1 MAGTVSWAELKS
13 SGITSKTPENIMLGA
28 GTIHKGLKYDGTNKA
43 WNFEE
48 SLICATS
55 GGTKVSIVPE
65 LYDVP
70 VDGALVKVMGLTV
83 KVGETAKVE
92 TNLVELSNEIL
103 KMVATAEEN
112 EASSVANWNELVSKR
127 RIVKDDYI
135 EKFGYIG
142 HKLTGEPIVIIFDYA
157 LCTSGME
164 IEGKNKEAGVFP
176 ATFECFA
183 DLSPEADILPYH
195 IFTPVVTSA

>member
-1 MAGTVSWAELKS
+1 MSTVTWDELKS
-13 SGITSKTPENIMLGA
+13 SGITSKTPENVMLGA
-28 GTIHKGLKYDGTNKA
+28 GTIHSGLEYDITNHK

-92 TNLVELSNEIL
+92 TNLVELSNDIL
-103 KMVATAEEN
+103 KMVATAEEK
-112 EASSVANWNELVSKR
+112 ATSGVTNWKELVSKR
-127 RIVKDDYI
+127 QIKTGDYI
-135 EKFGYIG
+135 TNFGYIG
-142 HKLTGEPIVIIFDYA
+142 HKLTGEPVIIIFDYA

-164 IEGKNKEAGVFP
+164 VQGKNKEAGVFP
-176 ATFECFA
+176 APFECFA
-183 DLSPEADILPYH
+183 ELSPAAAILPYH
-195 IFTPVVTSA
+195 IFTPIVSE